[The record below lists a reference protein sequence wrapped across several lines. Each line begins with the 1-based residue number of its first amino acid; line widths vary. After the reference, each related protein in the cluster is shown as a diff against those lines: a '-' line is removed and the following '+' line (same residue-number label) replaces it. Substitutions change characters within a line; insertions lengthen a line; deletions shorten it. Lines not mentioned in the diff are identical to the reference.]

1 MVDALLIY
9 AEEPC
14 SGKLLSICMGQFL
27 I

>member
-9 AEEPC
+9 TEEPC
-14 SGKLLSICMGQFL
+14 SGKLLSICIGQFL